1 MQCTT
6 WASIPVCNEK
16 KFDLQHSLQLI
27 NLECDSNSGIY
38 ELASVCDV
46 TRDRPHIAVPII
58 IAPIKTET
66 QVS

>member
-1 MQCTT
+1 
-6 WASIPVCNEK
+6 
-16 KFDLQHSLQLI
+16 LQLI

-58 IAPIKTET
+58 LAPIKTET

>member
-1 MQCTT
+1 MHIIDQY
-6 WASIPVCNEK
+6 SLSDEK
-16 KFDLQHSLQLI
+16 KFYLQHSLQVI

-38 ELASVCDV
+38 ELAPVCDV

-58 IAPIKTET
+58 FAPIKTET